1 MSTVNTKTENSI
13 TTGVIW
19 KQLLLFFFPILIGT
33 FFQQLYNTV
42 DTVIVGQYVGT
53 EALAAVGTTGTVI
66 NLLVGFFVGI
76 SSGATVIISQFF
88 GAEDRDNISKAV
100 HTSIALALVGGVII
114 MVVGITTSRSVL
126 EMMSVPDEI
135 IDDAVLYMNVYYAGI
150 IANMI
155 YNVGTGILRA
165 IGDSRMPLYVL
176 IACCIANV
184 LLDLLFV
191 VVFRWAVFGVAFAT
205 VLSLVISAVLI
216 MIRLMCT
223 QDAYRVELKKI
234 RFDMGILKSVIRI
247 GLPSGLQSVMYSLS
261 NLLIQASIN
270 GFGTTAIAAWSAIGK
285 VDGFIWMIMGAF
297 GISVTTFVGQNF
309 GARCY
314 DRVRRCTRSGI
325 AMCMASIVVL
335 SILEYV
341 FGAPLLRFFTNDEA
355 VVQLGVNFIR
365 VMAPSYFLYVFIEIL
380 SGAIR
385 GSGEALQPMLIT
397 CFGVCGLR
405 LVWLLAVVPVWHTME
420 AVAMNYPISWV
431 ITALIFIIY
440 YLRGKWLDRCIRREH
455 DPNHTTLKKAA

>member
-1 MSTVNTKTENSI
+1 MNKTENSI
-13 TTGVIW
+13 TSGVIW

-53 EALAAVGTTGTVI
+53 QALAAVGTTGTVI

-76 SSGATVIISQFF
+76 SSGATVIISQYF
-88 GAEDRDNISKAV
+88 GAYDRENISKAV

-114 MVVGITTSRSVL
+114 MVVGLATSRPIL

-184 LLDLLFV
+184 VLDLLFV
-191 VVFRWAVFGVAFAT
+191 VVFRWGVFGVAFAT

-216 MIRLMCT
+216 MIRLMGT
-223 QDAYRVELKKI
+223 REAYRVELKKI
-234 RFDMGILKSVIRI
+234 RFDMDILKNVIRI
-247 GLPSGLQSVMYSLS
+247 GLPSGLQSVMYSVS

-285 VDGFIWMIMGAF
+285 IDGFIWMVMNAF

-314 DRVRRCTRSGI
+314 DRVRKCTRSGLF
-325 AMCMASIVVL
+325 MALVSTISL
-335 SILEYV
+335 SALLYI
-341 FGAPLLRFFTNDEA
+341 FSAPLLRFFTGDEA
-355 VVQLGVNFIR
+355 VVELGVNFFK
-365 VMAPSYFLYVFIEIL
+365 VLAPSYFTFVFIEIL

-385 GSGEALQPMLIT
+385 GAGEALQPMLIT
-397 CFGVCGLR
+397 CVGVCGLR
-405 LVWLLAVVPVWHTME
+405 IVWLLVAVPMWHTME
-420 AVAMNYPISWV
+420 MVAMNYPVTWV
-431 ITALIFIIY
+431 ITAVVFIIY
-440 YLRGKWLDRCIRREH
+440 YLRGNWLDRCIRREH
-455 DPNHTTLKKAA
+455 DPSHTTLKKKKA

>member
-1 MSTVNTKTENSI
+1 MTKQENSI

-19 KQLLLFFFPILIGT
+19 KQILLFFFPILIGT

-42 DTVIVGQYVGT
+42 DTIIVGKYVGT
-53 EALAAVGTTGTVI
+53 QALAAVGTTGTVI

-88 GAEDRDNISKAV
+88 GAYDRENISKAV
-100 HTSIALALVGGVII
+100 HTSIALALAGGVII
-114 MVVGITTSRSVL
+114 MILGITTSRPVL
-126 EMMSVPDEI
+126 QMMKVPAEI
-135 IDDAVLYMNVYYAGI
+135 IDDAVLYMNIYYAGI
-150 IANMI
+150 LANMI

-176 IACCIANV
+176 IVCCIANV

-191 VVFRWAVFGVAFAT
+191 VVFHWGVFGVAFAT

-216 MIRLMCT
+216 MIRLMTT

-234 RFDMGILKSVIRI
+234 RFDMSIFKSVLRI
-247 GLPSGLQSVMYSLS
+247 GLPSGLQSIAYSFS
-261 NLLIQASIN
+261 NILVQAAIN

-285 VDGFIWMIMGAF
+285 IDGFVWMVMGAF

-314 DRVRRCTRSGI
+314 DRVKKCARVGLV
-325 AMCMASIVVL
+325 MCMVSVVSL
-335 SILEYV
+335 SALIFI
-341 FGAPLLRFFTNDEA
+341 FGAPLLRFFTGDEA
-355 VVQLGVNFIR
+355 VVEMGIR
-365 VMAPSYFLYVFIEIL
+365 FFNVLLPSYFLFVFIEIL
-380 SGAIR
+380 PGAIR
-385 GSGEALQPMLIT
+385 GAGEALQPMLIT
-397 CFGVCGLR
+397 CIGVCGLR
-405 LVWLLAVVPVWHTME
+405 ILWLLIAVPIWHTME
-420 AVAMNYPISWV
+420 MVAMNYPVTWF
-431 ITALIFIIY
+431 ITAAVFIIY

-455 DPNHTTLKKAA
+455 DPNHTTLKKKKAA